1 MDIQTR
7 KIQFV
12 QAFLKLQSEQAISR
26 LEKMLQKETQTSEQE
41 EFRPISIKELN
52 KRIDQSMQDS
62 QSGRITEASELKT
75 KMEKWG

>member
-1 MDIQTR
+1 MQIEKVSSHLPKMHSESHSLMKDNDVR
-7 KIQFV
+7 
-12 QAFLKLQSEQAISR
+12 QSRQVV
-26 LEKMLQKETQTSEQE
+26 QTSEQE

-62 QSGRITEASELKT
+62 QSGRITEASELKA